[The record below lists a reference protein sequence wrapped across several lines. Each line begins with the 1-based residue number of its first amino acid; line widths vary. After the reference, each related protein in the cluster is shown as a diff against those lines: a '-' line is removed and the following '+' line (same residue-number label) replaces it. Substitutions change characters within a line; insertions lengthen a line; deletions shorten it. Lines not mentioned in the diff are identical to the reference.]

1 MDSSSSSHLLKNED
15 EKVHEDPPIKD
26 ATVNKYGEIMSTL
39 PREKDWAKSCDDLY
53 QYQGFW
59 YTGFFLEGIL
69 SAQDHF
75 KARSTD
81 ILLVSCM
88 KTGTTWLKA
97 LAFAIFT
104 RASFDTSSNPL
115 LSKGPH
121 DCIPFLEVDLAQEYS
136 RRDMEIQL
144 LNTHIPYTS
153 LPKSIIDSGCKIVY
167 IWRDPKDVFISTWF
181 YVGKVLAFMGF
192 EPLPM
197 EESFELFCR
206 GILTYGPYWDHV
218 LGYWKAKLEFP
229 DRILFL
235 KYEEMQKDT
244 YFYVKKLAEFMGY
257 PFTSLEEEN
266 GVAHKIT
273 EFCNFENLSNLQ
285 VNKSGKHRENT
296 PMAIDNNIFF
306 RKGKVGDWENHLT
319 PEMGAR
325 LDGIMKHKLM
335 CSGLIA
341 SSHEILCPPKCPK

>member
-1 MDSSSSSHLLKNED
+1 MKTRKSMKTLRLKTPLLTNTERLCLLCL
-15 EKVHEDPPIKD
+15 EKKIGPSPVMIS
-26 ATVNKYGEIMSTL
+26 IST
-39 PREKDWAKSCDDLY
+39 KAFGT
-53 QYQGFW
+53 QA
-59 YTGFFLEGIL
+59 FLEGIL

-97 LAFAIFT
+97 LAFAILPGQ
-104 RASFDTSSNPL
+104 ASILQVTLYSARDHMIVS
-115 LSKGPH
+115 LS
-121 DCIPFLEVDLAQEYS
+121 
-136 RRDMEIQL
+136 
-144 LNTHIPYTS
+144 
-153 LPKSIIDSGCKIVY
+153 
-167 IWRDPKDVFISTWF
+167 WRDPKDVFISTWF

-341 SSHEILCPPKCPK
+341 SSHEILCPPKCPSDKQY